1 MSSMNPQI
9 TTVQVG
15 VKSLREITLYP
26 LSMADQFQM
35 TDIIKEEISSI
46 IGTDFNDM
54 TDFEA
59 TELVIDAIKRNLSK
73 LLTYVLDKDDSVDFN
88 EITNAQFVDIVQKLY
103 EVNFDVVVK
112 NLETLKQKFPAI
124 MSRLSEQSVK

>member
-59 TELVIDAIKRNLSK
+59 TEVVIDAIKRNLSK

-88 EITNAQFVDIVQKLY
+88 EVTNAQFVDIVQKLY

-124 MSRLSEQSVK
+124 MSRLNEQSVK

>member
-1 MSSMNPQI
+1 MSNMNPQI

-35 TDIIKEEISSI
+35 TDLIKEEISTI
-46 IGTDFNDM
+46 IGTDFTEI

-59 TELVIDAIKRNLSK
+59 TELVLDAIKRNLSK
-73 LLTYVLDKDDSVDFN
+73 LLTYVLDKEDSVDFN
-88 EITNAQFVDIVQKLY
+88 EITNTQFVDIVQKLY
-103 EVNFDVVVK
+103 DINFDVVVK
-112 NLETLKQKFPAI
+112 NLQTLKQKFPML
-124 MSRLSEQSVK
+124 MSQLNAPSVK